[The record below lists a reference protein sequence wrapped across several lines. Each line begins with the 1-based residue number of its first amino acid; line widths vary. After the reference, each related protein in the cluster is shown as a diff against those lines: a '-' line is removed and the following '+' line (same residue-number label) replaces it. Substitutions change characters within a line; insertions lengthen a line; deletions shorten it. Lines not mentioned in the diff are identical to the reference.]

1 MITIL
6 SLRVYNTPGVLD
18 RVAGLFRHNGWN
30 IESISAG
37 VIDDGTTGINISFKN
52 QYVDMKHLS
61 KQISKMD
68 FVKSWEECT
77 AKTHFMRELLL
88 IKIHKEELDALTL
101 PQKNVIHEDDG
112 LLWVECAASPSEID
126 EALRSVSALE
136 CARSGGTIISK
147 GGLAQ

>member
-6 SLRVYNTPGVLD
+6 TLQVYNTPGVLD

-37 VIDDGTTGINISFKN
+37 VIEDGTTSINISFKN
-52 QYVDMKHLS
+52 QYVDMKHLA

-77 AKTHFMRELLL
+77 ADTHFIRELLL
-88 IKIHKEELDALTL
+88 IKIRKEEFDSLRL
-101 PQKNVIHEDDG
+101 PQKNILHEDG
-112 LLWVECAASPSEID
+112 GELWVECAAAPGEID
-126 EALRSVSALE
+126 EALRQVAALD
-136 CARSGGTIISK
+136 CARSGGTIISR
-147 GGLAQ
+147 GGTAS

>member
-6 SLRVYNTPGVLD
+6 TLLVYNTPGVLD

-37 VIDDGTTGINISFKN
+37 VIKEGATSINISFKN
-52 QYVDMKHLS
+52 QYADMKQLS
-61 KQISKMD
+61 KQIAKMD

-77 AKTHFMRELLL
+77 AQTHFIRELLL
-88 IKIHKEELDALTL
+88 VKIRKEDFDNLQL
-101 PQKNVIHEDDG
+101 PQKSIIYEDG
-112 LLWVECAASPSEID
+112 GVLWVECAAAPNEID
-126 EALRSVSALE
+126 EALRHFVPLD

-147 GGLAQ
+147 GAVK